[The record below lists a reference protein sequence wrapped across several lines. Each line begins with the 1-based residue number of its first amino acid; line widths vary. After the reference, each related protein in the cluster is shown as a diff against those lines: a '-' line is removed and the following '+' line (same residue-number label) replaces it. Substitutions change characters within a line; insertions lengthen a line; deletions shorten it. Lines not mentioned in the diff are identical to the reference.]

1 MSIDTSGAQKPKDE
15 MPELD
20 FQNCH
25 SMRIK
30 PYDWGDRVEDFE
42 RKEIRNYAEQEWIN
56 WIYGR

>member
-15 MPELD
+15 IPEID
-20 FQNCH
+20 FQNFH

-30 PYDWGDRVEDFE
+30 PYDWGDRIEDFE
-42 RKEIRNYAEQEWIN
+42 RKEIRNYTEQEWIN